1 MASGQA
7 LIDLCK
13 THLIETMR
21 ELPECAPEGPGLG
34 QKALE
39 DAAGFALNLPEYDG
53 YFTWSLLVA
62 LTLDGRV
69 EAIQPGK
76 RNKKYRLV
84 A

>member
-13 THLIETMR
+13 RHLIETMVA
-21 ELPECAPEGPGLG
+21 LPECAPDGVGLG
-34 QKALE
+34 QKAIE
-39 DAAGFALNLPEYDG
+39 DAAGFGLSLPRYNG

-62 LTLDGRV
+62 LTIDGKV
-69 EAIQPGK
+69 EALQPGK
-76 RNKKYRLV
+76 RNKKYRL

>member
-13 THLIETMR
+13 RHLIETMQS
-21 ELPECAPEGPGLG
+21 LPECAPDGAGLG

-39 DAAGFALNLPEYDG
+39 DAAGFALSLPEYDG

-76 RNKKYRLV
+76 RNKKYRLTH
-84 A
+84 